1 MDEEQCRKEYEDWLS
16 LLERR
21 NAKDLLDDPYNVWLE
36 AWSVATVKLR
46 NAPTS

>member
-1 MDEEQCRKEYEDWLS
+1 MNEEQCRKEYDDWIE
-16 LLERR
+16 LLRKRGALE
-21 NAKDLLDDPYNVWLE
+21 LLDNPYNVWLE